1 MFSPSPFPP
10 PVCNRKITASF
21 AGLAHGLRTL
31 EPRWLVCS
39 AKRLRCLEQ
48 RTDGALPQPS
58 STSQSCFPK
67 GDEATAA
74 AIAAKPNRALDSSPD
89 ASRKSPR
96 GTLVEDLLVGGT
108 GQFASRGSCQPS
120 QILCHSQ
127 LCCVHPG
134 SEVWECWP
142 LASDL
147 PHDSNS
153 KKQCPKS
160 ACNDSLL
167 IPTAW
172 LVKRSEST
180 NRNWPDKSDF
190 FLPPHLAAI
199 CSPGN
204 LEIKLAFFQA
214 SSVQQKWDP
223 CSAVQCFQLYFG
235 ACC

>member
-1 MFSPSPFPP
+1 MNEVPYVLSFSFSTSCLQQEDNSELCRAGPWSADL
-10 PVCNRKITASF
+10 RASV
-21 AGLAHGLRTL
+21 A
-31 EPRWLVCS
+31 S
-39 AKRLRCLEQ
+39 RLSCLEQ

-74 AIAAKPNRALDSSPD
+74 AIAVKPNRALDSSPD
-89 ASRKSPR
+89 ASCKSPR
-96 GTLVEDLLVGGT
+96 GTLVEDLLVGGM
-108 GQFASRGSCQPS
+108 GRFASRGSCQPS

-160 ACNDSLL
+160 ACNDSSL

-190 FLPPHLAAI
+190 FYLPT
-199 CSPGN
+199 
-204 LEIKLAFFQA
+204 
-214 SSVQQKWDP
+214 
-223 CSAVQCFQLYFG
+223 
-235 ACC
+235 